1 MRPETPITARP
12 PATTASRKAA
22 ITPNEELAAN
32 VSRFEMLVAEHS
44 DYLRRIELLLDEI
57 EMNCGASD

>member
-1 MRPETPITARP
+1 MRPATPTAAQP
-12 PATTASRKAA
+12 PTYAQGAL
-22 ITPNEELAAN
+22 TPNEELAAN

-57 EMNCGASD
+57 DEHSRLAH

>member
-1 MRPETPITARP
+1 MRPATPTAALP
-12 PATTASRKAA
+12 PTTAEGAT
-22 ITPNEELAAN
+22 TPNEELAAN

-57 EMNCGASD
+57 ESTCGAELKQ